1 MGEILGLGLTH
12 YPGLAA
18 RDEDMTGILRQV
30 LADPGLPEGDRDPA
44 NWPEA
49 LRREYGADQGKAAAA
64 AHRAALLANL
74 RRLRRAL
81 DEFAP
86 DLVVIWGDDQY
97 ENFKE
102 DIIPA
107 FCILAFDHAEV
118 KPWKRQSRA
127 GISSNVWSEDA
138 ETTFR
143 MPIRRD
149 MGKYLARGLLERDID
164 VAYAYQPL
172 HHDGIGHAFANTVL
186 FLDYDRTGF
195 PYPILPFQV
204 NCYGSRVIAQHGY
217 RSSLSAPL
225 AEADFD
231 PPSPSPRRCL
241 QVGAATAQVFLESP
255 WRVALIASSSWSH
268 AFLTDKHHQLYPD
281 VAADRKLYD
290 ALRVGDYDVWRNVPL
305 SAIEQSG
312 HQELLNWFC
321 LVGAMEALGRTPD
334 VCEFVESWA
343 MNSSKCFAIFEPSQP
358 AGGSRTERAE
368 LIAVATS

>member
-1 MGEILGLGLTH
+1 MGEILGLGMTH

-18 RDEDMTGILRQV
+18 RDENMTGILRQV
-30 LADPGLPEGDRDPA
+30 LADPGLPDADRDPA
-44 NWPEA
+44 NWPES
-49 LRREYGADQGKAAAA
+49 LRREYGTDQGKSAAA
-64 AHRAALLANL
+64 AHRAALVANL

-81 DEFAP
+81 DDFAP
-86 DLVVIWGDDQY
+86 DVVVIWGDDQY

-107 FCILAFDHAEV
+107 FCILAYDAADV
-118 KPWKRQSRA
+118 TPWKRQSRA
-127 GISSNVWSEDA
+127 GFTSNVWSEDA
-138 ETTFR
+138 ETTFH

-149 MGKYLARGLLERDID
+149 IGKYLARGLLERDID
-164 VAYAYQPL
+164 IAYAYAPL
-172 HHDGIGHAFANTVL
+172 HHAGIGHAFANTVL

-217 RSSLSAPL
+217 RSSLAAPL

-231 PPSPSPRRCL
+231 PPSPSPKRCL
-241 QVGAATAQVFLESP
+241 QVGAATAQVFLNSP

-290 ALRVGDYDVWRNVPL
+290 ALRVGEYDVWRNVPL
-305 SAIEQSG
+305 RAIEASG

-343 MNSSKCFAIFEPSQP
+343 MNSSKCFAIFESPHTPGRSVAEP
-358 AGGSRTERAE
+358 AQVSAAR
-368 LIAVATS
+368 

>member
-18 RDEDMTGILRQV
+18 RDENMTGILRQV
-30 LADPGLPEGDRDPA
+30 LADPGLPEPDRDPA

-49 LRREYGADQGKAAAA
+49 LRREYSTDQGKAAAA
-64 AHRAALLANL
+64 AHREALVANL
-74 RRLRRAL
+74 RRLRQAL
-81 DEFAP
+81 DDFAP
-86 DLVVIWGDDQY
+86 DVVLIWGDDQY

-107 FCILAFDHAEV
+107 FCVLAFDHAEV
-118 KPWKRQSRA
+118 KPWKRQA
-127 GISSNVWSEDA
+127 ALGVASNVWGDDP
-138 ETTFR
+138 ETTYRF
-143 MPIRRD
+143 PIHREA
-149 MGKYLARGLLERDID
+149 GKYLARGLLERDID

-204 NCYGSRVIAQHGY
+204 NCYGSRVIAQRGF
-217 RSSLSAPL
+217 RSSLAAPIP
-225 AEADFD
+225 EADLD

-241 QVGAATAQVFLESP
+241 QVGAATARAFLDSP

-281 VAADRKLYD
+281 VEADRRLYD
-290 ALRVGDYDVWRNVPL
+290 ALRTGNYDVWRNVPL

-334 VCEFVESWA
+334 TCEFVESWA
-343 MNSSKCFAIFEPSQP
+343 MNSSKCFAIFES
-358 AGGSRTERAE
+358 ARS
-368 LIAVATS
+368 AVTSPGAQVAVGATA

>member
-1 MGEILGLGLTH
+1 MGEILGLGMTH

-18 RDEDMTGILRQV
+18 RDENMTGILRQV
-30 LADPGLPEGDRDPA
+30 LADPGLPDADRDPA
-44 NWPEA
+44 NWPES
-49 LRREYGADQGKAAAA
+49 LRREYGTDQGKSAAA
-64 AHRAALLANL
+64 AHRAALVANL

-81 DEFAP
+81 DDFAP
-86 DLVVIWGDDQY
+86 DVVVIWGDDQY

-107 FCILAFDHAEV
+107 FCILAYDAADV
-118 KPWKRQSRA
+118 TPWKRQSRA
-127 GISSNVWSEDA
+127 GFTSNVWSEDA
-138 ETTFR
+138 ETTFH

-149 MGKYLARGLLERDID
+149 IGKYLARGLLERDID
-164 VAYAYQPL
+164 IAYAYAPL
-172 HHDGIGHAFANTVL
+172 HHAGIGHAFANTVL

-217 RSSLSAPL
+217 RSSLAAPL

-231 PPSPSPRRCL
+231 PPSPSPKRCL
-241 QVGAATAQVFLESP
+241 QVGAATAQVFLDSP

-290 ALRVGDYDVWRNVPL
+290 ALRVGEYDVWRNVPL
-305 SAIEQSG
+305 RAIEASG

-343 MNSSKCFAIFEPSQP
+343 MNSSKCFAIFESPHTPGRSVAEP
-358 AGGSRTERAE
+358 AQVSAAR
-368 LIAVATS
+368 